1 MKNFNVVYEI
11 LSNELNKNKTILTE
25 HIYFDSLF
33 ENLINYC
40 CHFLITSDELLKIN
54 FDDLNTLIDSKWTG
68 KKYLNKNKKLYIL
81 FYDMLDKINWITKEE
96 LKEIDKRIKL
106 DNGIFCS
113 DFKNDKNTA
122 IIILNE
128 LPIYEYKRVIMHEL
142 IHFFQW
148 NTGKSIHQFQR
159 SEINSNEL
167 NEIKN
172 ILKIDNVQSVISYVQ
187 NANEVETFCN
197 NIFNYLKDFCKEHN
211 LTFNKFIISAIC
223 DCFQNKDQISFQKYY
238 ENVLQNFKKYFNLN
252 INISDFNYFNYMLL
266 LGFFK
271 HGFNS
276 FKNHLFGYFQ
286 KEQKN

>member
-1 MKNFNVVYEI
+1 MNNFNIVYEI
-11 LSNELNKNKTILTE
+11 LSNELNKNKTIISE

-40 CHFLITSDELLKIN
+40 CHFLITSDEILKIN
-54 FDDLNTLIDSKWTG
+54 FDDLNTLIDSKWSG
-68 KKYLNKNKKLYIL
+68 KKYLNKNKKLCIL
-81 FYDMLDKINWITKEE
+81 FYDMLDKIKWITKEE
-96 LKEIDKRIKL
+96 LKEIDKRITS

-128 LPIYEYKRVIMHEL
+128 IPIYEYKRVIIHEL

-159 SEINSNEL
+159 SEVNSNEL

-197 NIFNYLKDFCKEHN
+197 NVFNYLKEFCKEHN

-223 DCFQNKDQISFQKYY
+223 DCFQNKNQISFQKYY

-252 INISDFNYFNYMLL
+252 INISDFNYFNYILL